1 MTTLRQIIL
10 ASLWRVCAA
19 KRRSVVE
26 LKRSERFSGRIRR
39 EFISVGFRTRKNDTY
54 RDCWTRTRLSFR
66 LQWKHYCIN
75 SCVHFWCG
83 FSAFFPPAYFHF
95 LGQSRLVCD
104 VYTVGCVKEPVSSI
118 SRVPPSSTNT
128 QCTSQTFYSRSSNTY
143 RHPHIY
149 ETRVVSR
156 QMYPWILLRR
166 LWPLS
171 DKRKPPFVRFCV
183 SSSFFFILTI
193 PFGRQDA
200 TQKR

>member
-1 MTTLRQIIL
+1 MFVPPNVGALSNWNAPKDFLVGYGVNSL
-10 ASLWRVCAA
+10 ASD
-19 KRRSVVE
+19 
-26 LKRSERFSGRIRR
+26 SERGKMIRIETAGRGHVCLFGCNGNITVSIHVST
-39 EFISVGFRTRKNDTY
+39 FGVDFQ
-54 RDCWTRTRLSFR
+54 L
-66 LQWKHYCIN
+66 
-75 SCVHFWCG
+75 
-83 FSAFFPPAYFHF
+83 FFPPAYFHF
-95 LGQSRLVCD
+95 LWQLTC
-104 VYTVGCVKEPVSSI
+104 VYVYSVGCVKEPVSSI

-149 ETRVVSR
+149 ETSVVSR
-156 QMYPWILLRR
+156 QMYPWVLLRR